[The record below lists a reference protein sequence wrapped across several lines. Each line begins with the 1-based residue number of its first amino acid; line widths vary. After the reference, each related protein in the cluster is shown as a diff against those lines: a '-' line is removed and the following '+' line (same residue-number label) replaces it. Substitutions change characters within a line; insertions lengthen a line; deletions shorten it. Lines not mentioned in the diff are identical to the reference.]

1 MYKSKLKRMRPADI
15 IFHGFTVIGMGLLT
29 IVMLYPF
36 LYVLNYSLSD
46 PTKIGVSLLLLP
58 KGFNLDSYITLF
70 QADYVLTGLYIST
83 MRTIIGTLTMIIV
96 SSVTGYCLAQKDVVG
111 IKFFRKFFVFTMYV
125 SAGLIPIYLV
135 YQFFGLIG
143 TFWVYIVP
151 LMVGAFNIILVKT
164 YVESLPEALQE
175 SAFMDG
181 ANDFTIFFRIIFPL
195 IIPVVAAIALFGG
208 IGHWNSYF
216 DAHIF
221 NSMKKELYPLAYAL
235 YRKLVSMEIQTLR
248 EARIMGRSLTRYD
261 PQTVKYAM
269 TFITVLPII
278 VVYPFVQRYF
288 MSGMLIGS
296 IKG

>member
-1 MYKSKLKRMRPADI
+1 MRAGDLV
-15 IFHGFTVIGMGLLT
+15 FHLFTALIMILIA
-29 IVMLYPF
+29 IVMVYPF
-36 LYVLNYSLSD
+36 LYVLNYSLSN
-46 PTKIGVSLLLLP
+46 PTKIGTSLLIVP
-58 KGFNLDSYITLF
+58 KGFNIDSYAALF
-70 QADYVLTGLYIST
+70 RADYVLTGLFISV
-83 MRTIIGTLTMIIV
+83 MRTIIGTAAMIVV
-96 SSVTGYCLAQKDVVG
+96 SSVTGYCLAQDEVVG

-135 YQFFGLIG
+135 YKVFGLIG

-151 LMVGAFNIILVKT
+151 LMVSAFNIILVKT
-164 YVESLPEALQE
+164 YVESLPVALQE
-175 SAFMDG
+175 SAFIDG
-181 ANDFTIFFRIIFPL
+181 ANDFTVFFRIIFPI
-195 IIPVVAAIALFGG
+195 IIPVIAAIGLFGG

-221 NSMKKELYPLAYAL
+221 NSMKKNLYPLAYAL
-235 YRKLVSMEIQTLR
+235 YRKLTSMEVQSLQ
-248 EARIMGRSLTRYD
+248 EARFRGRALNRYN

>member
-1 MYKSKLKRMRPADI
+1 MRPGDI
-15 IFHGFTVIGMGLLT
+15 AFHSFTAVVMAILA
-29 IVMLYPF
+29 IVMIYPF

-58 KGFNLDSYITLF
+58 RGFNIDSYITLF
-70 QADYVLTGLYIST
+70 KADYVLTGLFIST
-83 MRTIIGTLTMIIV
+83 MRTIVGTLAMIIV
-96 SSVTGYCLAQKDVVG
+96 SSVTGYCLAQNEVVG
-111 IKFFRKFFVFTMYV
+111 IKFFRKYFVFTMYV

-135 YQFFGLIG
+135 YKVFGLIG

-151 LMVGAFNIILVKT
+151 LMVSAFNIILVKT
-164 YVESLPEALQE
+164 YVESLPVALQE
-175 SAFMDG
+175 SAFIDG
-181 ANDFTIFFRIIFPL
+181 ANDVTVFFRIIFPI
-195 IIPVVAAIALFGG
+195 IIPVIAAIGLFGG
-208 IGHWNSYF
+208 ISHWNSYF

-221 NSMKKELYPLAYAL
+221 NSLKKELYPLAYAL
-235 YRKLVSMEIQTLR
+235 YRKLTSMEIQSLKETRLL
-248 EARIMGRSLTRYD
+248 GRSLNRYN